1 MAGTTVRISSQSS
14 KILKE
19 IAREK
24 GVSLQNVLDEAIEEH
39 RRTIILREANEAY
52 AALKNDPS
60 LWKDEKDE
68 RDLWELTLTDGQEE
82 SY

>member
-39 RRTIILREANEAY
+39 RRALILKEANEAY
-52 AALKNDPS
+52 AALKKDPS
-60 LWKDEKDE
+60 LWKAEKDE
-68 RDLWELTLTDGQEE
+68 RDLWELTLTDGQKE